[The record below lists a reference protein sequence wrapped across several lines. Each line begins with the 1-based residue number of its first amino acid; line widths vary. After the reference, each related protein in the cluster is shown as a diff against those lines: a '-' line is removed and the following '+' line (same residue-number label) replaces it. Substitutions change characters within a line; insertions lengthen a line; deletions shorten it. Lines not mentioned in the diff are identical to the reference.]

1 MLMYWLVLYLIHQ
14 IMQTATEILD
24 IQRIRQ
30 DFPVLHQL
38 VNGKSLVYF
47 DNAATNQK
55 PLPVINA
62 LTRYY
67 EEYNA
72 NIHRGIHHLAEKAT
86 AAFEASRRK
95 VQEFLNAQ
103 HIEEIIFTYGTT
115 DGINLVAQSYGRHFL
130 KAGDEIIISTLEHH
144 SNIVPWQMVCE
155 EKGCILKV
163 IPIND
168 KGELLLDEYEKLLS
182 ERTKLVSVVHV
193 SNALGTINPVK
204 TIIDKAHQV
213 GAVVL
218 IDGAQASSHI
228 DLDVQSL
235 DCDFYTFS
243 AHKLYGPT
251 GMGVLYG
258 KRDILNAM
266 PPYRGGGEMIKEVTF
281 EKTTYNDL
289 PYKFEAG
296 TPNIADVVAVKTA
309 LEYMESLGKENIA
322 AYEHELLQY
331 ATDRLSEINGLR
343 IVGQAAEKISVIS
356 FVLDGIHHQ
365 DTGVILDQL
374 GIAVRTGHHC
384 AQPLMRRLGITGT
397 TRASFAVYNT
407 KDEVDRLVQGILRV
421 QKMMM

>member
-1 MLMYWLVLYLIHQ
+1 
-14 IMQTATEILD
+14 MQPAIDNTLD

-30 DFPVLHQL
+30 DFPILDQEI
-38 VNGKSLVYF
+38 NGRPLVYF

-55 PLPVINA
+55 PLSVINA

-67 EEYNA
+67 EGYNA
-72 NIHRGIHHLAEKAT
+72 NIHRGIHHLAEQAT
-86 AAFEASRRK
+86 AAFEASRRA
-95 VQEFLNAQ
+95 VQEFLNAKHWQ
-103 HIEEIIFTYGTT
+103 EIIFTYGTT

-130 KAGDEIIISTLEHH
+130 KAGDEIIISTMEHH
-144 SNIVPWQMVCE
+144 SNIVPWQMLCE

-168 KGELLLDEYEKLLS
+168 EGELLLDEYEKLLS
-182 ERTKLVSVVHV
+182 EKTRFVSCVHV
-193 SNALGTINPVK
+193 SNSLGTINPVK
-204 TIIDKAHQV
+204 FIIDKAHEV

-218 IDGAQASSHI
+218 IDGAQASSHL
-228 DLDVQSL
+228 DLDVQAL
-235 DCDFYTFS
+235 DADFYVLS

-258 KRDILNAM
+258 KKEILDAM

-281 EKTTYNDL
+281 AKTTYSDL

-309 LEYMESLGKENIA
+309 LEYMAGLGKENIA
-322 AYEHELLQY
+322 AHENDLLQY
-331 ATDRLSEINGLR
+331 ATEQLNELDGLR
-343 IVGQAAEKISVIS
+343 IIGQAKDKIGVIS
-356 FVLDGIHHQ
+356 FVIDGIHHQ
-365 DTGVILDQL
+365 DIGVILDQQ

-384 AQPLMRRLGITGT
+384 TMPLMQRLGIAGT

-407 KDEVDRLVQGILRV
+407 RDEVDRLVQGLRRV
-421 QKMMM
+421 QKMML

>member
-1 MLMYWLVLYLIHQ
+1 
-14 IMQTATEILD
+14 MQAVAVPID
-24 IQRIRQ
+24 IERVRQ
-30 DFPVLHQL
+30 DFPILDQL
-38 VNGKSLVYF
+38 VNGKPLVYF

-55 PLPVINA
+55 PIPVLNA
-62 LTRYY
+62 LAHYY
-67 EEYNA
+67 ERDNA
-72 NIHRGIHHLAEKAT
+72 NIHRGIHTLAERAT
-86 AAFEASRRK
+86 HDFEASRQK
-95 VQEFLNAQ
+95 IQSFLNAP
-103 HIEEIIFTYGTT
+103 HLEEIIFTYGTT
-115 DGINLVAQSYGRHFL
+115 DGINLVAQSYGRTFL

-144 SNIVPWQMVCE
+144 SNIVPWQMLCE
-155 EKGCILKV
+155 ERGCVLKV
-163 IPIND
+163 IPIDDNGD
-168 KGELLLDEYEKLLS
+168 LLLDAYEKLLT
-182 ERTKLVSVVHV
+182 ERTKLVSCVHV

-204 TIIDKAHQV
+204 TIIDMAHRV

-218 IDGAQASSHI
+218 IDGAQASSHL
-228 DLDVQSL
+228 DLDVQAM
-235 DCDFYTFS
+235 DCDFYVFS

-296 TPNIADVVAVKTA
+296 TPNIADVVAVRTA

-322 AYEHELLQY
+322 AHEHDLLVY
-331 ATDRLSEINGLR
+331 ATDHLSEMPGVR
-343 IVGQAAEKISVIS
+343 IVGQAKEKIGVIS
-356 FVLDGIHHQ
+356 FVLEGIHHQ

-384 AQPLMRRLGITGT
+384 TQPLMRRLGLAGT

-407 KDEVDRLVQGILRV
+407 RDEIDRLVQGIRRV
-421 QKMMM
+421 QNMMA